1 MLIYSERMGYQPHSV
16 SLNLSLSLYHSF
28 CLSRSWQLN
37 LAMNFLVLPDKKEPR
52 EPVCLC
58 CNSDVSLQT
67 IASHD
72 GCFYALERR
81 ESGHH
86 LTHSSLA

>member
-1 MLIYSERMGYQPHSV
+1 MLMAIKLGNEFPRTA
-16 SLNLSLSLYHSF
+16 
-28 CLSRSWQLN
+28 RR
-37 LAMNFLVLPDKKEPR
+37 KEPQ

-72 GCFYALERR
+72 GCFYELERR